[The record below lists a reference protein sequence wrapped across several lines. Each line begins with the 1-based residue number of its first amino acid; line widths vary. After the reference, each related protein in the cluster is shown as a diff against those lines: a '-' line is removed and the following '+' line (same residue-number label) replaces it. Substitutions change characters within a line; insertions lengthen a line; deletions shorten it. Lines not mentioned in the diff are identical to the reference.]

1 MKNEKYLVRSV
12 VTKDYNTPHAQED
25 TYKRLIEVWDLGRKA
40 DLAYY
45 QVMTIKYLF
54 SEENT
59 LNTLFRKIASI
70 FNYLEL
76 GINEKNRIAEVFN
89 LSAIKIKW
97 KKIRLSITTIHK
109 GYEIE
114 NYCAS
119 ITNLLEDGQSFIA
132 FLNQNNMLGL
142 LFNGH
147 PKEKDKVIR
156 KGEDLLEYR
165 NSILIESIVNEI
177 NNNTNLKYS
186 LLWLGS
192 LEINNKN
199 T

>member
-1 MKNEKYLVRSV
+1 
-12 VTKDYNTPHAQED
+12 
-25 TYKRLIEVWDLGRKA
+25 
-40 DLAYY
+40 
-45 QVMTIKYLF
+45 
-54 SEENT
+54 
-59 LNTLFRKIASI
+59 
-70 FNYLEL
+70 
-76 GINEKNRIAEVFN
+76 
-89 LSAIKIKW
+89 
-97 KKIRLSITTIHK
+97 
-109 GYEIE
+109 
-114 NYCAS
+114 
-119 ITNLLEDGQSFIA
+119 
-132 FLNQNNMLGL
+132 MLGL

-147 PKEKDKVIR
+147 PKEENKVIR

>member
-1 MKNEKYLVRSV
+1 
-12 VTKDYNTPHAQED
+12 
-25 TYKRLIEVWDLGRKA
+25 
-40 DLAYY
+40 
-45 QVMTIKYLF
+45 
-54 SEENT
+54 
-59 LNTLFRKIASI
+59 
-70 FNYLEL
+70 
-76 GINEKNRIAEVFN
+76 
-89 LSAIKIKW
+89 
-97 KKIRLSITTIHK
+97 
-109 GYEIE
+109 
-114 NYCAS
+114 
-119 ITNLLEDGQSFIA
+119 
-132 FLNQNNMLGL
+132 MLGL

>member
-1 MKNEKYLVRSV
+1 L
-12 VTKDYNTPHAQED
+12 
-25 TYKRLIEVWDLGRKA
+25 
-40 DLAYY
+40 
-45 QVMTIKYLF
+45 
-54 SEENT
+54 
-59 LNTLFRKIASI
+59 RKIAST
-70 FNYLEL
+70 FNYLEV
-76 GINEKNRIAEVFN
+76 GISEENRIAEVFN